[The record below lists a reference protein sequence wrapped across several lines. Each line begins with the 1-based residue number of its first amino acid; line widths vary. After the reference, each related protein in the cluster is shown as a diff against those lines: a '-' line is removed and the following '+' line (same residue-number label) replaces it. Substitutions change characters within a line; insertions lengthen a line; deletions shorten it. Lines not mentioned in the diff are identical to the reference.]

1 MDLQIGTGYSEHSD
15 SQSAGAQIT
24 SQALQH
30 GEIVQP
36 KLALLFAT
44 ARHEEQQFF
53 EGAREVLG
61 NDCRIYG
68 GQSVGVITN
77 EELSYD
83 GFEAGCVVF
92 GGEDFSA
99 YISSATGLSTSEKE
113 TGERLGKEMS
123 EWDEADLQNLLLFYD
138 SVNRDEGYFQL
149 NMATPLLQGIRK
161 SFTMPDETAG
171 FGMSGDM
178 KGTPGKQ
185 ILNGEVTPQSV
196 IGLSFK
202 EPLKLHTKV
211 MHGCVP
217 GGSYH
222 TITKSEGPVIYE
234 IDDKPALEVIAEL
247 LDHDMEEH
255 WRDYSFFITLGMNR
269 GDKYGEFK
277 EENYV
282 NRLCLKADRKN
293 KALVMFEPDLEPGTE
308 VQLMRRTLNF
318 EYITSRSMDLM
329 EQIKPDK
336 PVFAFYI
343 DCAGRAAAYS
353 GMDEEEAAR
362 IMMMAHEMNIPLLG
376 VYTGVEIGTIRNRVE
391 PLDWTGVLCVLSVS
405 EET

>member
-1 MDLQIGTGYSEHSD
+1 MDINIGTGYSEQSD
-15 SQSAGAQIT
+15 STKAGAQIVT
-24 SQALQH
+24 DALENGQ
-30 GEIVQP
+30 IKNP
-36 KLALLFAT
+36 RLALLFAT
-44 ARHEEQQFF
+44 NRHDEKQLYD
-53 EGAREVLG
+53 GARDVLG
-61 NDCRIYG
+61 ENCQIYG
-68 GQSVGVITN
+68 GQSVGIITN

-92 GGEDFSA
+92 GGEDFSVDVS
-99 YISSATGLSTSEKE
+99 IATGLSTSEID
-113 TGERLGKEMS
+113 TGEKLGSTMAGWNTE
-123 EWDEADLQNLLLFYD
+123 DVQNLLLLYD
-138 SVNRDEGYFQL
+138 SVNRDEGFFQL
-149 NMATPLLQGIRK
+149 NMATPLLEGIRK
-161 SFTMPDETAG
+161 SFKMPAETAG

-185 ILNGEVTPQSV
+185 ILNGEITSQSV
-196 IGLSFK
+196 LGLSFHK
-202 EPLKLHTKV
+202 PLQMHTKV

-217 GGSYH
+217 GGAYH

-234 IDDKPALEVIAEL
+234 IDDKPALEVIADL
-247 LDHDMEEH
+247 LDQDMEEN

-269 GDKYGEFK
+269 GGKYDDFK

-318 EYITSRSMDLM
+318 EYVTTRSMDLM
-329 EQIKPDK
+329 EQVKPRK

-362 IMMMAHEMNIPLLG
+362 VMMVVHEMEIPLLG
-376 VYTGVEIGTIRNRVE
+376 VYTGVEIASIRDRVE
-391 PLDWTGVLCVLSVS
+391 PLDWTGVLCVFSIP
-405 EET
+405 E